1 MGVYTQNLCRDGC
14 VYAGLV
20 LVWGRMYVGHYVRIG
35 MKVYTR
41 GLCMYGG
48 GCVRR
53 ACVAMEMVRTWGLC
67 RYRYAMCNCS
77 LCNNYGAISSDT

>member
-67 RYRYAMCNCS
+67 G
-77 LCNNYGAISSDT
+77 YGDASTTVPFHHIVRAGDGV